1 MCSTCTARRDG
12 CKRNPILVP
21 CLGAPG
27 WPGRR
32 RHSRVPTMKTLYDVL
47 GVSRNASAEAIRAA
61 FRQAAKAHL
70 VGLGIVALVAG
81 VLPTTQQAFG
91 SSHAPRI
98 VAARANQPASQQ
110 VAAADDS
117 GGRQDGDGGRASDGD
132 RAAPNGRLP
141 DDGTGQPSAGSP
153 DPATV
158 PAEALTPLARE
169 WAQVQA
175 SGDPMAVWA
184 FAVSNPDAP
193 EAGLALSRLIPLIDA
208 AEELSVL
215 QDLRIAALSRLIPLT
230 YPAEDVSV
238 PEDRRMAAM
247 GAIGE
252 RAQMR
257 PIQPGELAARKWA
270 QVQASGDPMAVW
282 AFAVGNPV
290 APEAGLALSRLIPLI
305 DAAEDVSALQDLR
318 IAALSRL
325 IPLTYAAEDVSVLQD
340 RRIAAMG
347 AIAERAQLRLVQLG
361 ELAAR
366 EWAQVQASGDP
377 MAVWAFAVSNPDAPE
392 AGLALSRLI
401 PLIDAAKDLSV
412 LQDLRIAAL
421 SRLIPLTYAAED
433 VSVPQDPRIAA
444 MGAIAERAQLRLIQ
458 LGALAVGKE
467 AVVEA
472 VGAVAKEVGTVAKED
487 GAVAKEDGAVT
498 KEDAAVAKEDK
509 VAVSGTNDTEG
520 ATTSKD
526 PAFYLARGERGF
538 RRGDLDRAI
547 ADFDAA
553 IRLDPGKAVAY
564 SQRGNAWRSKGDQE
578 RALGEHEAAIRIDP
592 HNPAVF
598 RDRGILWRRHG
609 DLDRALVD
617 FDRAIRLGF
626 SDSDAYNERGLVW
639 YEKRRYERAIA
650 DFNQAIKINPKLVSA
665 FVNRGIAW
673 RSKGDLDRAIA
684 DFDQAIHIEPSMPAA
699 RYNRDLTWSE
709 KRGVH

>member
-12 CKRNPILVP
+12 CKRNPILIP

-27 WPGRR
+27 WPGRK

-47 GVSRNASAEAIRAA
+47 GVSRNASAEAIRA

-81 VLPTTQQAFG
+81 VLPTAHRAVG
-91 SSHAPRI
+91 SWHAPRI

-193 EAGLALSRLIPLIDA
+193 EAGLALSRLIPLIDRS
-208 AEELSVL
+208 EERRVVKER
-215 QDLRIAALSRLIPLT
+215 RIAALSRLIPLT

-290 APEAGLALSRLIPLI
+290 APDAGLALSRLIPLI

-340 RRIAAMG
+340 RGIAAIG
-347 AIAERAQLRLVQLG
+347 AIAERAQLRLV
-361 ELAAR
+361 
-366 EWAQVQASGDP
+366 
-377 MAVWAFAVSNPDAPE
+377 
-392 AGLALSRLI
+392 
-401 PLIDAAKDLSV
+401 
-412 LQDLRIAAL
+412 
-421 SRLIPLTYAAED
+421 
-433 VSVPQDPRIAA
+433 
-444 MGAIAERAQLRLIQ
+444 Q

-472 VGAVAKEVGTVAKED
+472 VGAVAKE
-487 GAVAKEDGAVT
+487 
-498 KEDAAVAKEDK
+498 DK
-509 VAVSGTNDTEG
+509 VAVSGSNDTEG

-553 IRLDPGKAVAY
+553 IRLDPGKAMAY
-564 SQRGNAWRSKGDQE
+564 GQRGNAWRSKGDQE
-578 RALGEHEAAIRIDP
+578 RALADYEAAIRIDP

-617 FDRAIRLGF
+617 FERAIRLGF

-665 FVNRGIAW
+665 FVNRGVAW
-673 RSKGDLDRAIA
+673 RGKGDLDRAIA
-684 DFDQAIHIEPSMPAA
+684 DFDQAIRIEPSMPAA
-699 RYNRDLTWSE
+699 HYNLDLTRSE

>member
-238 PEDRRMAAM
+238 PQDRRIAAM
-247 GAIGE
+247 GAIAE
-252 RAQMR
+252 RAQLR
-257 PIQPGELAARKWA
+257 LIQLGELAARKWA

-282 AFAVGNPV
+282 AFAVGNPD

-318 IAALSRL
+318 LAALARL
-325 IPLTYAAEDVSVLQD
+325 TPLTCGAADVSVPQD
-340 RRIAAMG
+340 RGIAAIG
-347 AIAERAQLRLVQLG
+347 AIAERAQLRLVH
-361 ELAAR
+361 
-366 EWAQVQASGDP
+366 
-377 MAVWAFAVSNPDAPE
+377 
-392 AGLALSRLI
+392 
-401 PLIDAAKDLSV
+401 
-412 LQDLRIAAL
+412 
-421 SRLIPLTYAAED
+421 
-433 VSVPQDPRIAA
+433 
-444 MGAIAERAQLRLIQ
+444 

-472 VGAVAKEVGTVAKED
+472 VGAVAKED
-487 GAVAKEDGAVT
+487 G
-498 KEDAAVAKEDK
+498 AVAKEDK
-509 VAVSGTNDTEG
+509 VAVSGSNDTEG

-578 RALGEHEAAIRIDP
+578 RALADYEAAIRIDP
-592 HNPAVF
+592 NNPAVF

-684 DFDQAIHIEPSMPAA
+684 DFDQAIRIEPSMAA
-699 RYNRDLTWSE
+699 AQHNLDLTRSE